1 MEIHESAE
9 DYLERILILHN
20 KNGEVRSIDIVNAL
34 GYSKPSISIAM
45 KRLRENGYVTMDED
59 NYISLT
65 DTGRE
70 IAERI
75 YMRHQTLTRFLVN
88 LGVKQEVAEKDACKI
103 EHDISDESF
112 DRIRESVLKLG
123 EAK

>member
-9 DYLERILILHN
+9 DYLERILVLHN

-65 DTGRE
+65 DKGRE

-123 EAK
+123 EPE

>member
-9 DYLERILILHN
+9 DYLEKILML
-20 KNGEVRSIDIVNAL
+20 KKAKGVVRSIDIANMM

-45 KRLRENGYVTMDED
+45 KHLRENGYVTMDKD
-59 NYISLT
+59 NFIDLT
-65 DTGRE
+65 DAGRE

-75 YMRHQTLTRFLVN
+75 YFRHRTLMDFLEK
-88 LGVKQEVAEKDACKI
+88 LGVSPETAEKDACKI

-112 DRIRESVLKLG
+112 DKLRAFLES
-123 EAK
+123 